1 MCQSS
6 VDHEIIERYDELL
19 SEFRRVR
26 NGGERKN
33 MSERSVN
40 KAILVGRA
48 GSDAETFYTQSG
60 KPVSRLSLAMNR
72 QWMDSGRQIHE
83 ETDWISVVLWNRENL
98 AQYLTKGARLYVEGR
113 LQSRSYEDKEGI
125 KRYVTEVI
133 AENVLLLGGTT
144 NGNGS
149 GRDTRANAGPQA
161 NGHVTLPPT
170 EERQPEDWD
179 VPF

>member
-1 MCQSS
+1 
-6 VDHEIIERYDELL
+6 
-19 SEFRRVR
+19 
-26 NGGERKN
+26 

-48 GSDAETFYTQSG
+48 GSDAETFYTQGG

-149 GRDTRANAGPQA
+149 GRDTRANAGPQV
-161 NGHVTLPPT
+161 NGHVTQPLT

>member
-1 MCQSS
+1 
-6 VDHEIIERYDELL
+6 
-19 SEFRRVR
+19 
-26 NGGERKN
+26 

-133 AENVLLLGGTT
+133 AENVLLLGGTS

-149 GRDTRANAGPQA
+149 GRDSRANVGAQA
-161 NGHVTLPPT
+161 NGHVAQPPT
-170 EERQPEDWD
+170 DERQPEDWD